1 MGERLMKYY
10 NLVAEKKGLVG
21 KMKLAHG
28 TKIPVTAAAMEADSP
43 EKLAAFRK
51 VVESIIGEPPPN
63 Y

>member
-21 KMKLAHG
+21 KMKLAHD
-28 TKIPVTAAAMEADSP
+28 TKIPVTAAAMESDSP

-51 VVESIIGEPPPN
+51 VVETIIGEPPPN